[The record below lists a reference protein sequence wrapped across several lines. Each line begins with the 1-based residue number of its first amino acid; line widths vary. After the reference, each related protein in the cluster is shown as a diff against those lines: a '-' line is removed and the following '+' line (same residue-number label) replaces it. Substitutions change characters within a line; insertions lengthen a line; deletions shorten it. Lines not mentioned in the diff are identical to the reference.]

1 MIPYLYDCKCTCSS
15 PGYCQ
20 IKPDRDCK
28 NRGIDISLRQIR
40 IILIEEIERFRSA
53 IKVGGVIIMSCRNVI
68 VTAGDPSG
76 IGPEIAIKAIS
87 NMEPSERCRLMVVGD
102 LAVLEEVR
110 RRLSVQVRLDK
121 VTDVHNVHV
130 PDHVIP
136 VFDPEVV
143 TDVSD
148 LRVGEVSAL
157 AGRAAVAYIKK
168 AVDLCMEGIASGIA
182 TTPIN
187 KEALRAA
194 GYHYIGHTE
203 MLAEMSGTEKSY
215 TMFMVDRLRILFH
228 SRHLSLAD
236 AIRTMKAEEVA
247 SSLEVAR
254 KCLGSIGEKPGAI
267 ALAALNPHASDG
279 GLFGNEEQEILI
291 PAVRMARERGVQAV
305 GPVPADS
312 VFYFA
317 LQGKYDAV
325 VSLYHDQGHI
335 ASKTYDFYRTVSVTF
350 GLPFIR
356 TSVDHGTAFDIAWK
370 GIANPVSMGEAIKVC
385 MDLAPKYRSFQ

>member
-1 MIPYLYDCKCTCSS
+1 MNVGLIAIP
-15 PGYCQ
+15 
-20 IKPDRDCK
+20 
-28 NRGIDISLRQIR
+28 
-40 IILIEEIERFRSA
+40 
-53 IKVGGVIIMSCRNVI
+53 M
-68 VTAGDPSG
+68 GDPAG
-76 IGPEIAIKAIS
+76 VGPEIVLKALAQPIE
-87 NMEPSERCRLMVVGD
+87 NQKGVPLVIGD

-110 RRLSVQVRLDK
+110 RRLSIQVKLEK
-121 VTDVHNVHV
+121 VSDISNISFH
-130 PDHVIP
+130 DDVIP

-157 AGRAAVAYIKK
+157 AGRAAVAYIQK
-168 AVDLCMEGIASGIA
+168 AVDLCMDGSASGIA

-187 KEALRAA
+187 KEALKAA

-215 TMFMVDRLRILFH
+215 TMFMVDKLRILFH
-228 SRHLSLAD
+228 SRHLSLID
-236 AIRTMKAEEVA
+236 AVRSLKAEEVA
-247 SSLEVAR
+247 DSLEVAQ
-254 KCLGSIGEKPGAI
+254 KCLLSIGEQPGAI

-279 GLFGNEEQEILI
+279 GLFGNEEKEILI

-370 GIANPVSMGEAIKVC
+370 GIANPVSMREAIKAC
-385 MDLAPKYRSFQ
+385 MDLAPGYRSFQ